1 MKILLV
7 NPPVCGRSIPEERY
21 GIDSIRRIF
30 RGEPLG
36 LEALA
41 GNLTGHDVRIVDL
54 KADPGGLP
62 GVLEEFRPGLVG
74 FTAVTCEANTV
85 ARMAVEVK
93 ESCGAVVVVGGIHA
107 SCDPSFF
114 NRPGVDY
121 VVAGLGKASFAELAA
136 AIEEGAAGKCPA
148 GVARTRPGGELS
160 FAPRAIGPADLAES
174 RPPRYDLVS
183 GYRDAYTLPSLGL
196 RMGFVSSS
204 FGCPCA
210 CAFCCIPALTGG
222 RYLTHAV
229 ETVIADIRALGDLP
243 VIRLVDAN
251 AFGDPRHA
259 SLLAEGILAAG
270 IRKNFVA
277 DVRPDTVVRR
287 PELLRLWKRAGLRS
301 VVVGFEEI
309 EDAVLASWSKGSSVA
324 VNDEAISILR
334 ELEITIVGDFI
345 VSPDCDEDRFDALE
359 RYVSGR
365 KIDLPILAVLTPIP
379 GQPLHA
385 AMAERIV
392 LHDLDYY
399 TFSNAV
405 VPPRLGEKRFYE
417 RYAALT
423 KSFHDNAKL

>member
-1 MKILLV
+1 V
-7 NPPVCGRSIPEERY
+7 P
-21 GIDSIRRIF
+21 
-30 RGEPLG
+30 
-36 LEALA
+36 
-41 GNLTGHDVRIVDL
+41 
-54 KADPGGLP
+54 
-62 GVLEEFRPGLVG
+62 
-74 FTAVTCEANTV
+74 AN
-85 ARMAVEVK
+85 A
-93 ESCGAVVVVGGIHA
+93 CGA
-107 SCDPSFF
+107 P
-114 NRPGVDY
+114 RP
-121 VVAGLGKASFAELAA
+121 AA
-136 AIEEGAAGKCPA
+136 RRAAG
-148 GVARTRPGGELS
+148 TR
-160 FAPRAIGPADLAES
+160 
-174 RPPRYDLVS
+174 
-183 GYRDAYTLPSLGL
+183 
-196 RMGFVSSS
+196 
-204 FGCPCA
+204 
-210 CAFCCIPALTGG
+210 
-222 RYLTHAV
+222 
-229 ETVIADIRALGDLP
+229 
-243 VIRLVDAN
+243 
-251 AFGDPRHA
+251 
-259 SLLAEGILAAG
+259 AAG
-270 IRKNFVA
+270 IRKNFGA
-277 DVRPDTVVRR
+277 HARPDTVVRR